1 MKKKLIITIAAGLLS
16 FGGTFAVAWLTA
28 KTPAATQAQQT
39 NASLEQSEELASPQA
54 QPQASRRE
62 ASLAGLAPSENEATQ
77 EQMRRVMTERQ
88 LKSLVFEVREKIQEY
103 DDKLQGLKSRE
114 QQLETAHSELKKDI
128 DELNSL
134 RIELASTIASIKEE
148 HAKLQKTRIEIE
160 KTEQANLITIAATYD
175 KMDPASAGIILTNMS
190 KAQTGSPN
198 DAVKILYYMGDRT
211 KANVLAELSNTT
223 PELAAY
229 FCQRLKQMVE
239 KK

>member
-16 FGGTFAVAWLTA
+16 FGGTFAVAWLTG
-28 KTPAATQAQQT
+28 KTPASTQAQQP
-39 NASLEQSEELASPQA
+39 AASPD
-54 QPQASRRE
+54 QPEEYLPGSETRRE
-62 ASLAGLAPSENEATQ
+62 APLAGLAPISDEATQ
-77 EQMRRVMTERQ
+77 EQMRRTMTGRQ
-88 LKSLVFEVREKIQEY
+88 LKGLVFEVREKIQEY

-128 DELNSL
+128 DDLNNL
-134 RIELASTIASIKEE
+134 RTELASTVASLKEE

-160 KTEQANLITIAATYD
+160 KTEQANLIAIAATYD
-175 KMDPASAGIILTNMS
+175 KMDPASAGTILTNMS

-211 KANVLAELSNTT
+211 KANVLAELSNTA